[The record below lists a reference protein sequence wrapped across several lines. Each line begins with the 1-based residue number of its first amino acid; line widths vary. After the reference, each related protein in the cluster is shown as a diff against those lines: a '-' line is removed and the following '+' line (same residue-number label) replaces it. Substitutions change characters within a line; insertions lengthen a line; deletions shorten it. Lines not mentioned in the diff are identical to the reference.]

1 MQKTKAT
8 VLNMTAAG
16 LIFSNIHDAS
26 IPELT
31 RIRTI
36 ASVPFGGK
44 YRMIDFA
51 LSNLVNSGITKVGII
66 THYNYQSLLDHIGT
80 GKDWDLARRSGGIK
94 ILPPFITAFD
104 SSAASSVYATRLE
117 ALLGVMNFIGRCNED
132 YIVTSDCDLICN
144 IDIADVLRQH
154 EATDADITIVSKK
167 INPDDYP
174 LTTHTEVLTADD
186 QGNLLDV
193 VDYTPRTGEID
204 ISLNVM
210 VFKRTYLQNILLD
223 AAAHGY
229 TAFYRDI
236 VSRNIGQDKIM
247 VYHYD
252 GYYSMV
258 GSLTSFFESNMKLL
272 GSEAREGL
280 FGIKNRPVLTKVRNS
295 PPTKYSSDAK
305 VTDSL
310 IADGCVIE
318 GQVENSILFR
328 GVKVGK
334 GTIVRNSIL
343 MQDTYVGS
351 DVALNCVVTDKNVII
366 KDGRVL
372 SGHETMPFF
381 IGKGGMI

>member
-1 MQKTKAT
+1 
-8 VLNMTAAG
+8 MTAAG

-26 IPELT
+26 LPELT

-51 LSNLVNSGITKVGII
+51 LSNMVNSGITKIGII

-104 SSAASSVYATRLE
+104 NSAANMVYTTRLE
-117 ALLGVMNFIGRCNED
+117 ALLGVMNFIDRCNED
-132 YIVTSDCDLICN
+132 YIVTSDCDVICN
-144 IDIADVLRQH
+144 IDIEDVLKYHEANDADV
-154 EATDADITIVSKK
+154 TIVSKK
-167 INPDDYP
+167 IDPSQYP
-174 LTTHTEVLTADD
+174 LTPHTEVLTSDD
-186 QGNLLDV
+186 EGNLIDV
-193 VDYTPRTGEID
+193 MDYTPRTEETE

-210 VFKRTYLQNILLD
+210 VFKRTYLQNVLLD

-229 TAFYRDI
+229 SAFYHDI
-236 VSRNIGQDKIM
+236 IMRKVRRDKIM
-247 VYHYD
+247 VYRYD

-258 GSLTSFFESNMKLL
+258 SSLASFFESNMKLL
-272 GSEAREGL
+272 EEEARQGL
-280 FGIKNRPVLTKVRNS
+280 FSIKNRPILTKVRNS
-295 PPTKYSSDAK
+295 APTKYSSDAK
-305 VTDSL
+305 VVNSVV
-310 IADGCVIE
+310 ADGCVIE

-343 MQDTYVGS
+343 LQDTYVGN
-351 DVALNCVVTDKNVII
+351 DVALNCVISDKNVMI

-381 IGKGGMI
+381 IGKGKMI

>member
-1 MQKTKAT
+1 
-8 VLNMTAAG
+8 MTAAG

-26 IPELT
+26 LPELT

-51 LSNLVNSGITKVGII
+51 LSNMVNSGITKIGII

-104 SSAASSVYATRLE
+104 SSAANMVYTTRLE
-117 ALLGVMNFIGRCNED
+117 ALLGVMNFIDRCNED
-132 YIVTSDCDLICN
+132 YIVTSDCDVICN
-144 IDIADVLRQH
+144 IDIEDVLKYHEANDADV
-154 EATDADITIVSKK
+154 TIVSKK
-167 INPDDYP
+167 INPAEYP
-174 LTTHTEVLTADD
+174 LTAHTEVLTSDD
-186 QGNLLDV
+186 QGNLIDV
-193 VDYTPRTGEID
+193 MDYTPRTTETE

-210 VFKRTYLQNILLD
+210 VFKRTYLQNVLLD

-229 TAFYRDI
+229 SSFYHEVILRKIRRD
-236 VSRNIGQDKIM
+236 NIM
-247 VYHYD
+247 VYRYD
-252 GYYSMV
+252 GYYSIV
-258 GSLTSFFESNMKLL
+258 SSLASFFESNMKLL
-272 GSEAREGL
+272 GNEAREGL
-280 FGIKNRPVLTKVRNS
+280 FGIKNRPILTKVRNS
-295 PPTKYSSDAK
+295 APTKYSADAK
-305 VTDSL
+305 VVDSV

-318 GQVENSILFR
+318 GHVENSILFR

-343 MQDTYVGS
+343 LQDTYVGN
-351 DVALNCVVTDKNVII
+351 DAALNCVISDKNVMI

-381 IGKGGMI
+381 IGKGKMI